1 MRLAASI
8 GFFVLRGVCVLREGD
23 EVLQRATG
31 YFRVVN
37 GRRRRRRRR
46 RVRGGLKEEVLSRA
60 SNGGY
65 YQ

>member
-46 RVRGGLKEEVLSRA
+46 VIGGLKEEVLSRA